1 MDIVKVLM
9 VIVMLFLFGCVST
22 PAERAAKQQQEVEQ
36 MIEVYGPAC
45 EKLGYKQDS
54 DEWRGCV
61 LHLAAQDD
69 YKRYSEYNDRPRFT
83 HCFAHKGFYNCTT
96 F

>member
-1 MDIVKVLM
+1 MRILEIFT
-9 VIVMLFLFGCVST
+9 VIVLVFLVSCVGT
-22 PAERAAKQQQEVEQ
+22 PAEKAAMQQREVEQ
-36 MIEVYGPAC
+36 MIQVYGPAC
-45 EKLGYKQDS
+45 VKLGYQSDS
-54 DEWRGCV
+54 DEWRGCI

-69 YKRYSEYNDRPRFT
+69 YKRYSQYNNRPRFT

>member
-1 MDIVKVLM
+1 MVLM
-9 VIVMLFLFGCVST
+9 SGCVST
-22 PAERAAKQQQEVEQ
+22 PAERAAKQQREVEQ

-45 EKLGYKQDS
+45 DKLGYQKDS

-61 LHLAAQDD
+61 LHLAAQED
-69 YKRYSEYNDRPRFT
+69 YKRFSQYNDRPRFT

>member
-1 MDIVKVLM
+1 MRILS
-9 VIVMLFLFGCVST
+9 ILLVMFTVFLVGCAST
-22 PAERAAKQQQEVEQ
+22 PAERAARQEREVEQ
-36 MIEVYGPAC
+36 MIQVYGPAC
-45 EKLGYKQDS
+45 VKLGYQQDT
-54 DEWRGCV
+54 DDWRGCV

-69 YKRYSEYNDRPRFT
+69 FKRYSQYNDRPRFT